1 MDPVNEPLA
10 PTPSA
15 DIAGESPHD
24 PRLKEVETWVFDLDN
39 TLYPPSSNLFEQI
52 DVRIG
57 MFLQEFLSLGPG
69 DARTLQKQY
78 FRTYGTTLHGLI
90 QNHGTDPWAFRTY
103 GTSLHRLIQ
112 WNRPPGILGFC
123 PRHRFFP
130 NPP

>member
-24 PRLKEVETWVFDLDN
+24 RRLKAVETWVFDLDN

-57 MFLQEFLSLGPG
+57 VFLQEFLSLGPG
-69 DARTLQKQY
+69 DART
-78 FRTYGTTLHGLI
+78 RS
-90 QNHGTDPWAFRTY
+90 N
-103 GTSLHRLIQ
+103 TSALMA
-112 WNRPPGILGFC
+112 PPYMD
-123 PRHRFFP
+123 
-130 NPP
+130 